1 MIKIL
6 LHFFLLSFKYPKV
19 TGYLIFYSE
28 LRLIFVYLESD
39 SSYWSAWVS
48 PRLFLG
54 QAGCSGLTWFVRWR
68 EGGQSSNPSHLTPTE
83 SQRER
88 AWAEPRQRQRE
99 REIRQNR
106 PPSLPSLTWVDQSV
120 FTCYE
125 NPQLYL
131 ARESSESRQSLSSC
145 NFLHWFLSDS

>member
-1 MIKIL
+1 MQAICKKMIKIL

-19 TGYLIFYSE
+19 PGYLIFYSE

-39 SSYWSAWVS
+39 SWYWSAWVS

-88 AWAEPRQRQRE
+88 AWAEPRQRERE
-99 REIRQNR
+99 RDKTEQ
-106 PPSLPSLTWVDQSV
+106 V
-120 FTCYE
+120 
-125 NPQLYL
+125 
-131 ARESSESRQSLSSC
+131 SLSSLPPLTDVGGPVS
-145 NFLHWFLSDS
+145 FYLLWKPSALSGKRELWVSAEFIVL